1 MRGRTSLLLSSTNP
15 PLPKTSAYSRSRTFR
30 LGVWA
35 LAAAAALIAWH
46 AIKDGMVAGNERLF
60 TEEGTVVEHRSTETR
75 GENRVRLRTGGTNT
89 IQGQRQL
96 KTYLRIKKRDG
107 TIAEFSAPE
116 WFPTPKAGW
125 EGQRIRV
132 QHDSLGNLYEI
143 VVAGEVVRDAET
155 TRKYR
160 RIDNKKSDP
169 LMVFLI
175 VAGVPLTLIG
185 YVTSRK
191 GKQTPPPLPS
201 GA

>member
-1 MRGRTSLLLSSTNP
+1 
-15 PLPKTSAYSRSRTFR
+15 LPKTSSYSRSRTFR
-30 LGVWA
+30 FGVWA
-35 LAAAAALIAWH
+35 LAGAAVLIAWH
-46 AIKDGMVAGNERLF
+46 AIKDGMVAGNERLV
-60 TEEGTVVEHRSTETR
+60 TEEGIVVEHRSTESR
-75 GENRVRLRTGGTNT
+75 GDNRVRLRTGGTNR
-89 IQGQRQL
+89 IQGERQL

-125 EGQRIRV
+125 EGQPIRI
-132 QHDSLGNLYEI
+132 QHDSSGNLYEI

-175 VAGVPLTLIG
+175 GVGAALTLIG
-185 YVTSRK
+185 FLADATAKAAANSFRRADSK
-191 GKQTPPPLPS
+191 P
-201 GA
+201 